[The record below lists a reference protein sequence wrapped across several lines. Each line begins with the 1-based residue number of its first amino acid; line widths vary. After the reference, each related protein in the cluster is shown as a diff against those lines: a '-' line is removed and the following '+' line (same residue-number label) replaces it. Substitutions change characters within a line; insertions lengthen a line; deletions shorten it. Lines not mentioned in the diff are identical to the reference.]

1 MVFLIKL
8 KSKDDI
14 VHHCTA
20 LSVHNIC
27 CRWIVLGDL
36 VQQWP
41 TYNQVYLS
49 WIKQFSKGTMSCPTN
64 RQVYTYIKYKQC
76 TVHSCIQSSK
86 FKRVSLNETLEFPF
100 WRLNFYVDFGL
111 RNSQQME
118 NMKKLIKIIFHNKNI
133 DIHKTA

>member
-76 TVHSCIQSSK
+76 TVHSCIQSVPYQIGLSHT
-86 FKRVSLNETLEFPF
+86 FKTKIRTLYLKNLVFSA
-100 WRLNFYVDFGL
+100 
-111 RNSQQME
+111 RNIL
-118 NMKKLIKIIFHNKNI
+118 KWPYTIF
-133 DIHKTA
+133 